1 MSLFLKTLGH
11 PYDTTK
17 ATVKPFLKTPNLN
30 EWEGPDGALSVVY
43 SSDKNADIPS
53 NHHYSVRTRDWRY
66 ILYNTGEEELYN
78 NSNDPKE
85 WNNLIFNK
93 THPKTQ
99 ELRNLL
105 KEMTYPVVPEG
116 FSNIK

>member
-1 MSLFLKTLGH
+1 MSL
-11 PYDTTK
+11 
-17 ATVKPFLKTPNLN
+17 KPFLKTPNLN

-53 NHHYSVRTRDWRY
+53 NHHYSVRTREWRY

-78 NSNDPKE
+78 NSYDPKE

-105 KEMTYPVVPEG
+105 REMTYPVVPEG

>member
-1 MSLFLKTLGH
+1 M
-11 PYDTTK
+11 
-17 ATVKPFLKTPNLN
+17 ARRQRQMC
-30 EWEGPDGALSVVY
+30 
-43 SSDKNADIPS
+43 I
-53 NHHYSVRTRDWRY
+53 RDR
-66 ILYNTGEEELYN
+66 YNTGEEELYN

-105 KEMTYPVVPEG
+105 KEMTYPVVPQG
-116 FSNIK
+116 FSNINK